1 MQGTYALVIQIPQ
14 PLRVRVGRLGDIVL
28 PEGYWLYFGSALNGL
43 EARLRRHLRHDK
55 KLHWHVDYL
64 TAKSPVVQ
72 VWYAEGAERREC
84 DWTVA
89 ALDCP
94 GVTVPVPGFGSSD
107 CRNCPAHLAR
117 VDGKTR
123 PSAVL
128 RRLVDCAREGE
139 QVSHWP
145 DDPAGIGLR
154 VQDVPFLNPGLPLT
168 RRLV

>member
-1 MQGTYALVIQIPQ
+1 MQGTYALVIKIPQ
-14 PLRVRVGRLGDIVL
+14 PLRVRVGRLGDIAF
-28 PEGYWLYFGSALNGL
+28 PEGHWLYFGSALNGL
-43 EARLRRHLRHDK
+43 EARLRRHLRQDK
-55 KLHWHVDYL
+55 KLHWHVDCL
-64 TAKSPVVQ
+64 TVKSPVVQ

-84 DWTVA
+84 DWTVT

-94 GVTVPVPGFGSSD
+94 GVTAPVPGFGSSD

-117 VDGKTR
+117 VGKTG

-128 RRLVDCAREGE
+128 RRLVDCAGEGE

-145 DDPAGIGLR
+145 EDPADIGLR
-154 VQDVPFLNPGLPLT
+154 AEDVPFLNPGLPLT